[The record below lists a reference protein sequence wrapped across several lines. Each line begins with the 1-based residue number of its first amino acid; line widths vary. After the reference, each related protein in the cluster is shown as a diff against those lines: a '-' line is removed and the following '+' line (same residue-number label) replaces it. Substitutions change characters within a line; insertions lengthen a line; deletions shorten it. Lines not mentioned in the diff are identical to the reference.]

1 MFVLRL
7 MFPTLTHQVCLHA
20 LDVMEVCLRASMR
33 WGALTPTEA
42 GQPVLSRGVQ
52 VDDPMVWADG
62 SHHSEGNHGISSGKL
77 AQSQCV
83 GVAAPLLSTSHHLH
97 QPTQLKCTDRVSVL
111 TCPVCLPCV
120 DQLSWFAGVL
130 PWSEGTHLA
139 RGDKLGLKEC
149 ACPEEHSPVLHLL
162 KRRSD

>member
-1 MFVLRL
+1 MIQWSERMVHITAKGT
-7 MFPTLTHQVCLHA
+7 MAFPQ
-20 LDVMEVCLRASMR
+20 AS
-33 WGALTPTEA
+33 WHSHNEHLSSS
-42 GQPVLSRGVQ
+42 QPV
-52 VDDPMVWADG
+52 
-62 SHHSEGNHGISSGKL
+62 
-77 AQSQCV
+77 QSQCV

-120 DQLSWFAGVL
+120 DQLSWFASVL

-162 KRRSD
+162 KKRKSDLILDNLTREIPKMLEFPRDISKL